1 MIKDVE
7 TLLRKHEELL
17 DGKKA
22 EKYRKVTPDENQ
34 TGKDLFKQ
42 LAKANRILK
51 DADDNV
57 SKYSKGKSLSDL
69 QEDKTY
75 KLLIDIRDRAQS
87 SSNAHH
93 YIVEEV
99 EDKILPKLLE
109 EIKSNNM
116 IITYE
121 LGIRDAL
128 INFMLDDDIDKTH
141 TRYLIQGI
149 ENQLGDFN
157 RRVQNRGVKNFL
169 PVTYEDLIRNHEL
182 AINAKLVDIKVKA
195 P

>member
-1 MIKDVE
+1 MSYESSPSKSRIDRLRDSLAKFGEDYTFCSGNKILLIKDVE

-22 EKYRKVTPDENQ
+22 ENIEKSPPDENQ

-99 EDKILPKLLE
+99 EDKILPKLL
-109 EIKSNNM
+109 
-116 IITYE
+116 
-121 LGIRDAL
+121 G
-128 INFMLDDDIDKTH
+128 
-141 TRYLIQGI
+141 
-149 ENQLGDFN
+149 
-157 RRVQNRGVKNFL
+157 
-169 PVTYEDLIRNHEL
+169 RN
-182 AINAKLVDIKVKA
+182 
-195 P
+195 

>member
-1 MIKDVE
+1 
-7 TLLRKHEELL
+7 
-17 DGKKA
+17 
-22 EKYRKVTPDENQ
+22 
-34 TGKDLFKQ
+34 
-42 LAKANRILK
+42 
-51 DADDNV
+51 
-57 SKYSKGKSLSDL
+57 
-69 QEDKTY
+69 
-75 KLLIDIRDRAQS
+75 
-87 SSNAHH
+87 
-93 YIVEEV
+93 
-99 EDKILPKLLE
+99 
-109 EIKSNNM
+109 M